1 MPGANKLKKKPF
13 VSVVIPMYNEEESA
27 AQTLSEVI
35 KSLESYKGNYEIIFV
50 DDCSKDKSIEVVSKA
65 RVNEKVKILALRKN
79 VGHMRALC
87 VGIGRAEGE
96 CVITLDC
103 DLQDPPRY
111 IPKLIETYLTANS
124 TSQKIDVIQ
133 TVRVNRESDSFFKS
147 FTAKLYYR
155 IIRSLTGISITSN
168 AADYRL
174 MSRSCVDSLTMLPEK
189 EKILRL
195 LIPALG
201 FKVKEIEITRDSRYA
216 GKSKYPIS
224 KMISLAINSAI
235 GFTTKPLRLLGICGV
250 IASALMLVLSLV
262 FGILWLQGRT
272 VPGWTSIVFLIL
284 STNAALFAAVGLL
297 GEYVGRIY
305 IQVQNRPEI
314 TFDEL

>member
-1 MPGANKLKKKPF
+1 MSSALKSKKKPF
-13 VSVVIPMYNEEESA
+13 VSIVIPMYNEEESA
-27 AQTLSEVI
+27 TQTLDEVVNA
-35 KSLESYKGNYEIIFV
+35 LEYYKGKTEIIFV
-50 DDCSKDKSIEVVSKA
+50 DDCSTDRSIEVLSNA
-65 RVNEKVKILALRKN
+65 RRGQRVKILALRKN

-87 VGIGRAEGE
+87 IGISHAEGD

-111 IPKLIETYLTANS
+111 IPELIESYIS
-124 TSQKIDVIQ
+124 ITSSNEKIDVIQ
-133 TVRVNRESDSFFKS
+133 TVRVNRKTDTLFKS
-147 FTAKLYYR
+147 MTARMYYKIMR
-155 IIRSLTGISITSN
+155 GLTGISVTTN

-174 MSRSCVDSLTMLPEK
+174 MSRSCVDALTALPEK

-201 FKVKEIEITRDSRYA
+201 FKVKELEIVRDVRYA
-216 GKSKYPIS
+216 GKSKYPLS

-235 GFTTKPLRLLGICGV
+235 GFTTKPLRMLGVFGV
-250 IASALMLVLSLV
+250 FISLFMLILSAI
-262 FGILWLQGRT
+262 FGILWLQGKT

-284 STNAALFAAVGLL
+284 STNAALFASVGLL

-305 IQVQNRPEI
+305 VQVQNRPEV
-314 TFDEL
+314 TYEEL

>member
-1 MPGANKLKKKPF
+1 
-13 VSVVIPMYNEEESA
+13 MYNEEESA
-27 AQTLSEVI
+27 TQTLNEVV
-35 KSLESYKGNYEIIFV
+35 KVLEYYKGKSEIIFV
-50 DDCSKDKSIEVVSKA
+50 DDCSTDKSIEVLSIA
-65 RVNEKVKILALRKN
+65 RKGSQAKILALRKN

-87 VGIGRAEGE
+87 IGLERAEGD

-111 IPKLIETYLTANS
+111 IPELIETYIS
-124 TSQKIDVIQ
+124 MTSKNQKIDVIQ
-133 TVRVNRESDSFFKS
+133 TVRVNRKTDTLFKS
-147 FTAKLYYR
+147 ITARLYYR
-155 IIRSLTGISITSN
+155 IIRVLTGISVTTN

-174 MSRSCVDSLTMLPEK
+174 MSRSCVDTLTALPEK

-201 FKVKEIEITRDSRYA
+201 FKVKEIEIVRDTRYA
-216 GKSKYPIS
+216 GESKYPLS

-235 GFTTKPLRLLGICGV
+235 GFTTKPLRVLGVFGV
-250 IASALMLVLSLV
+250 LVSVLMLILSGV

-284 STNAALFAAVGLL
+284 STNAALFASVGLL
-297 GEYVGRIY
+297 GEYIGRIY
-305 IQVQNRPEI
+305 IQVQNRPEVEY
-314 TFDEL
+314 DEL

>member
-1 MPGANKLKKKPF
+1 MPAANKPKNKPLI
-13 VSVVIPMYNEEESA
+13 SIVIPMYNEEESA
-27 AQTLSEVI
+27 AKTLSEVV
-35 KSLESYKGNYEIIFV
+35 KSLENYKGKYEIIFV
-50 DDCSKDKSIEVVSKA
+50 DDCSKDNSIEVVLNA
-65 RVNEKVKILALRKN
+65 RKDPKVKILALRKN

-87 VGIGRAEGE
+87 IGIARAEGD

-111 IPKLIETYLTANS
+111 IPKLIEIYLSAN
-124 TSQKIDVIQ
+124 QNIDVIQ
-133 TVRVNRESDSFFKS
+133 TVRSNRESDTFFKS
-147 FTAKLYYR
+147 TTAKLYYR
-155 IIRSLTGISITSN
+155 IIRALTGISLTSN

-174 MSRSCVDSLTMLPEK
+174 MSRSCVDTLTSLPEK

-201 FKVKEIEITRDSRYA
+201 FKVKELEITRDIRYA

-235 GFTTKPLRLLGICGV
+235 GFTTKPLRVLGVCGV
-250 IASALMLVLSLV
+250 VASFFMLILSLI

-305 IQVQNRPEI
+305 IQVQNRPEV
-314 TFDEL
+314 TFDEV

>member
-1 MPGANKLKKKPF
+1 MPRAIKLRKKPF
-13 VSVVIPMYNEEESA
+13 VSIVIPMFNEEASA
-27 AQTLSEVI
+27 GKTLREVV
-35 KSLESYKGNYEIIFV
+35 KSLENYDGRYEIIFV
-50 DDCSKDKSIEVVSKA
+50 DDCSKDKSIEVVMKS
-65 RVNEKVKILALRKN
+65 RDNDRVKIIALRKN

-87 VGIGRAEGE
+87 IGIERAEGD

-111 IPKLIETYLTANS
+111 IPELIEMYISENS
-124 TSQKIDVIQ
+124 KNQNIDVIQ
-133 TVRVNRESDSFFKS
+133 TVRVNRESDTFFKS
-147 FTAKLYYR
+147 FTARLYYR
-155 IIRSLTGISITSN
+155 IIRALTGISITTNS
-168 AADYRL
+168 ADYRL
-174 MSRSCVDSLTMLPEK
+174 MSRSCVDTLTTLPEK

-201 FKVKEIEITRDSRYA
+201 FRVKELEIVRDARYA
-216 GKSKYPIS
+216 GESKYPLS

-235 GFTTKPLRLLGICGV
+235 SFTTKPLRVLGVCGV
-250 IASALMLVLSLV
+250 IASFLMLILSIVFAVLWV
-262 FGILWLQGRT
+262 QGRT

-305 IQVQNRPEI
+305 IQVQNRPEVLYE
-314 TFDEL
+314 EL

>member
-1 MPGANKLKKKPF
+1 MF
-13 VSVVIPMYNEEESA
+13 NEEASA
-27 AQTLSEVI
+27 GQTLKEVI
-35 KSLESYKGNYEIIFV
+35 KSLEYYGGKYEIIFV
-50 DDCSKDKSIEVVSKA
+50 DDCSTDKSIEVITKMRRSGQV
-65 RVNEKVKILALRKN
+65 KVLALRKN

-87 VGIGRAEGE
+87 IGIERAEGD

-111 IPKLIETYLTANS
+111 IPELIETFVSENS
-124 TSQKIDVIQ
+124 NNRNIDVIQ
-133 TVRVNRESDSFFKS
+133 TVRVNRESDTLFKS

-155 IIRSLTGISITSN
+155 IIRALTGINITTNS
-168 AADYRL
+168 ADYRL
-174 MSRSCVDSLTMLPEK
+174 MSRSCVDTLTTLPEK

-201 FKVKEIEITRDSRYA
+201 FRVKELEIVRDARYA
-216 GKSKYPIS
+216 GKSKYPLS

-235 GFTTKPLRLLGICGV
+235 SFTTKPLRVLGVCGV
-250 IASALMLVLSLV
+250 IASFLMLILSIV
-262 FGILWLQGRT
+262 FGVLWVQGRT
-272 VPGWTSIVFLIL
+272 VPGWTSIVFLVL

-305 IQVQNRPEI
+305 VQVQNRPEVE
-314 TFDEL
+314 FDEI

>member
-1 MPGANKLKKKPF
+1 MPGAKKSQKKPF
-13 VSVVIPMYNEEESA
+13 ISIVIPMYNEEESA
-27 AQTLSEVI
+27 AQTLSEVV
-35 KSLESYKGNYEIIFV
+35 KSLEKYKENYEIIFV
-50 DDCSKDKSIEVVSKA
+50 DDCSKDKSIEVVHKA
-65 RVNEKVKILALRKN
+65 RSNENVKILALRKN

-87 VGIGRAEGE
+87 IGIGRAVGE

-111 IPKLIETYLTANS
+111 IPELIENFLSTYS
-124 TSQKIDVIQ
+124 TNQKVDVIQ
-133 TVRVNRESDSFFKS
+133 TVRVNRESDTLFKS
-147 FTAKLYYR
+147 LTAKLYYR
-155 IIRSLTGISITSN
+155 IIRSLTGISITPN

-201 FKVKEIEITRDSRYA
+201 FKVQALEITRDSRYA

-235 GFTTKPLRLLGICGV
+235 GFTTKPLRVLGVCGV
-250 IASALMLVLSLV
+250 IASLFMLILSIV

>member
-1 MPGANKLKKKPF
+1 MRDANNFKKKSF
-13 VSVVIPMYNEEESA
+13 ISIVIPMYNEEESA
-27 AQTLSEVI
+27 GQTLSEVI
-35 KSLESYKGNYEIIFV
+35 DSLEKYKGKYEIIFV
-50 DDCSKDKSIEVVSKA
+50 DDCSSDKSIEVVKKA
-65 RVNEKVKILALRKN
+65 RKDSNVKILSLRKN

-87 VGIGRAEGE
+87 IGLGRAEGD

-111 IPKLIETYLTANS
+111 IPKLIEIYLSANS
-124 TSQKIDVIQ
+124 KNQKLDVIQ
-133 TVRVNRESDSFFKS
+133 TVRVNRKSDTFFKS
-147 FTAKLYYR
+147 LTAKLYYK
-155 IIRSLTGISITSN
+155 IIRTLTGIKITPN

-174 MSRSCVDSLTMLPEK
+174 MSRSCVDSLILLPEK

-201 FKVKEIEITRDSRYA
+201 FKVQELEITRDSRYA
-216 GKSKYPIS
+216 GKSKYSIL

-235 GFTTKPLRLLGICGV
+235 SFTTKPLRVLGICGV
-250 IASALMLVLSLV
+250 VASLLMLILALI
-262 FGILWLQGRT
+262 FGILWLEGRT

-305 IQVQNRPEI
+305 LQVQNRPEI
-314 TFDEL
+314 AFDEL

>member
-1 MPGANKLKKKPF
+1 MSAANKLKKKPLI
-13 VSVVIPMYNEEESA
+13 SIVIPMYNEEESVG
-27 AQTLSEVI
+27 QTLLEVVQ
-35 KSLESYKGNYEIIFV
+35 SLERYKGKYEIIFV
-50 DDCSKDKSIEVVSKA
+50 DDCSKDKSIEVVAKA
-65 RVNEKVKILALRKN
+65 RKDNNIKILALRKN

-87 VGIGRAEGE
+87 IGIGRAEGD
-96 CVITLDC
+96 CVVTLDC

-111 IPKLIETYLTANS
+111 IPTLIESYLAAKLEN
-124 TSQKIDVIQ
+124 QKLDVIQ
-133 TVRVNRESDSFFKS
+133 TVRVNRKSDTFFKS
-147 FTAKLYYR
+147 STAKLYYR
-155 IIRSLTGISITSN
+155 IIRALTGISITPN

-174 MSRSCVDSLTMLPEK
+174 MSRSCVDSLTLLPEK

-201 FKVKEIEITRDSRYA
+201 FKVQELEITRDARYA
-216 GKSKYPIS
+216 GKSKYPVS

-235 GFTTKPLRLLGICGV
+235 GFTTKPLRVLGVCGV
-250 IASALMLVLSLV
+250 VASFSMLILSLI

-305 IQVQNRPEI
+305 VQVQNRPEI
-314 TFDEL
+314 AFDEL

>member
-1 MPGANKLKKKPF
+1 MSNALKSRKKPF

-27 AQTLSEVI
+27 KQTLNEVV
-35 KSLESYKGNYEIIFV
+35 KALEYYKGKSEIIFV
-50 DDCSKDKSIEVVSKA
+50 DDCSTDKSIAVLSSA
-65 RVNEKVKILALRKN
+65 RRGSKVKILALRKN

-87 VGIGRAEGE
+87 IGLDRAEGD

-111 IPKLIETYLTANS
+111 IPELLETYIAM
-124 TSQKIDVIQ
+124 TSKNQNIDVIQ
-133 TVRVNRESDSFFKS
+133 TVRVNRKTDTLFKS
-147 FTAKLYYR
+147 ITARLYYKIMR
-155 IIRSLTGISITSN
+155 ALTGISVTTN

-174 MSRSCVDSLTMLPEK
+174 MSRSCVDALTALPEK

-201 FKVKEIEITRDSRYA
+201 FKVKELEIVRDSRYA
-216 GKSKYPIS
+216 GKSKYPLS

-235 GFTTKPLRLLGICGV
+235 GFTTKPLRALGIFGV
-250 IASALMLVLSLV
+250 FASLLMLVLAVV
-262 FGILWLQGRT
+262 FGILWVQDRT

-284 STNAALFAAVGLL
+284 STNAALFASIGLL

-305 IQVQNRPEI
+305 VQVQNRPEI
-314 TFDEL
+314 AYEEL

>member
-1 MPGANKLKKKPF
+1 MPAANKPKNKPLI
-13 VSVVIPMYNEEESA
+13 SIVIPMYNEEESA
-27 AQTLSEVI
+27 AKTLSEVV
-35 KSLESYKGNYEIIFV
+35 KSLENYKGKYEIIFV
-50 DDCSKDKSIEVVSKA
+50 DDCSKDNSIEAVLNA
-65 RVNEKVKILALRKN
+65 RKDPKVKILALRKN

-87 VGIGRAEGE
+87 IGIARAEGD

-111 IPKLIETYLTANS
+111 IPKLIEIYLSAN
-124 TSQKIDVIQ
+124 QNIDVIQ
-133 TVRVNRESDSFFKS
+133 TVRANRESDTFFKS
-147 FTAKLYYR
+147 TTAKLYYR
-155 IIRSLTGISITSN
+155 IIRALTGISITSN

-174 MSRSCVDSLTMLPEK
+174 MSRSCVDTLTSLPEK

-201 FKVKEIEITRDSRYA
+201 FKVKELEITRDIRYA

-235 GFTTKPLRLLGICGV
+235 GFTTKPLRVLGVCGV
-250 IASALMLVLSLV
+250 VASFFMLILSLI

-305 IQVQNRPEI
+305 IQVQNRPEV
-314 TFDEL
+314 TFDEV

>member
-1 MPGANKLKKKPF
+1 MPAANKPKNKPLI
-13 VSVVIPMYNEEESA
+13 SIVIPMYNEEESA
-27 AQTLSEVI
+27 AKTLSEVV
-35 KSLESYKGNYEIIFV
+35 KSLENYKGKYEIIFV
-50 DDCSKDKSIEVVSKA
+50 DDCSKDNSIEAVLNA
-65 RVNEKVKILALRKN
+65 RNDLKVKILALRKN

-87 VGIGRAEGE
+87 IGIARAEGD

-111 IPKLIETYLTANS
+111 IPKLIEIYLSAN
-124 TSQKIDVIQ
+124 QNIDVIQ
-133 TVRVNRESDSFFKS
+133 TVRANRESDTFFKS
-147 FTAKLYYR
+147 TTAKLYYR
-155 IIRSLTGISITSN
+155 IIRALTGISLTSN

-174 MSRSCVDSLTMLPEK
+174 MSRSCVDTLTSLPEK

-201 FKVKEIEITRDSRYA
+201 FKVKELEITRDIRYA

-235 GFTTKPLRLLGICGV
+235 GFTTKPLRVLGVCGV
-250 IASALMLVLSLV
+250 VASFFMLILSLI

-314 TFDEL
+314 TFDEV

>member
-1 MPGANKLKKKPF
+1 
-13 VSVVIPMYNEEESA
+13 MYNEEESA
-27 AQTLSEVI
+27 AQTLSEVVE
-35 KSLESYKGNYEIIFV
+35 SLKRYKGQYEIIFV
-50 DDCSKDKSIEVVSKA
+50 DDCSTDKSIEVVANA
-65 RVNEKVKILALRKN
+65 RRDEHVKILALRKN

-87 VGIGRAEGE
+87 IGLGRAEGD
-96 CVITLDC
+96 CIITLDC

-111 IPKLIETYLTANS
+111 IPKLIESYLSANS
-124 TSQKIDVIQ
+124 TNQKIDVIQ
-133 TVRVNRESDSFFKS
+133 TVRVNRKSDTFFKS
-147 FTAKLYYR
+147 STAKIYYR
-155 IIRSLTGISITSN
+155 IIRALTGISITAN

-174 MSRSCVDSLTMLPEK
+174 MSRSCVDSLTLLPEK

-201 FKVKEIEITRDSRYA
+201 FKVQEIEITRDSRYA

-235 GFTTKPLRLLGICGV
+235 GFTTKPLRVLGVCGV
-250 IASALMLVLSLV
+250 VASLLMLILSFI
-262 FGILWLQGRT
+262 FGVLWLQGRT

-305 IQVQNRPEI
+305 VQVQNRPEI
-314 TFDEL
+314 VFDEL